1 MKCLKCEKETDD
13 HSKFCS
19 HCGEKIEER
28 SSVVQLEDTVKMCS
42 KVWYILGY
50 MKGVNRDDKKSLEEF
65 EKALKNCSLDIWG
78 WYQEVI
84 NYWKEWAIENDEKD
98 KKADGSKRTSIPKA
112 ERAKT
117 QQK

>member
-1 MKCLKCEKETDD
+1 MKCPKCEKETDE

-19 HCGEKIEER
+19 NCGEKVEER
-28 SSVVQLEDTVKMCS
+28 SSVVQLEDTVKMAS

-65 EKALKNCSLDIWG
+65 EKALKNCPVDIWD
-78 WYQEVI
+78 WYQEVV
-84 NYWKEWAIENDEKD
+84 NYWKEWALENDEKD
-98 KKADGSKRTSIPKA
+98 KKTDGPKRVRVPKT

>member
-1 MKCLKCEKETDD
+1 
-13 HSKFCS
+13 
-19 HCGEKIEER
+19 
-28 SSVVQLEDTVKMCS
+28 MCS

-78 WYQEVI
+78 WYQEVV
-84 NYWKEWAIENDEKD
+84 NYWKEWAIENDENDEND
-98 KKADGSKRTSIPKA
+98 KKANGSKRASIPKA
-112 ERAKT
+112 ERAKA